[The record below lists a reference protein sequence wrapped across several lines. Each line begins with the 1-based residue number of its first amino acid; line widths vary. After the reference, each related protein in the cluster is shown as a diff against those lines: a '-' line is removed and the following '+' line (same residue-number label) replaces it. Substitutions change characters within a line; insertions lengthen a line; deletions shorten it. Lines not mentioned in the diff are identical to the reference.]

1 MFGILEVAVHLA
13 LCSCIVAMRIEYIIE
28 AVYDQVEVG
37 SCGEQLLGES
47 HGIVET
53 GFVAASERDE
63 SLGRDVGTII
73 CCHSP
78 IIKSAINPTFFVL
91 GDTRDTRCLL

>member
-1 MFGILEVAVHLA
+1 
-13 LCSCIVAMRIEYIIE
+13 MRIEDVIQ
-28 AVYDQVEVG
+28 AVYDELELG

-63 SLGRDVGTII
+63 SLGRGIGTI

-78 IIKSAINPTFFVL
+78 SITSAINPISFCP
-91 GDTRDTRCLL
+91 R